1 MAKMKLVNKVKAAGQ
16 QRILNVRPDTP
27 DIRDRY
33 DEREKGISPISGVL
47 DSSHFRPSR
56 TGISR

>member
-1 MAKMKLVNKVKAAGQ
+1 MAKIKLVNKVKAAGQ

-33 DEREKGISPISGVL
+33 YKPALVRLALQVDHSGGHVL
-47 DSSHFRPSR
+47 DQG
-56 TGISR
+56 T